1 MSGTHR
7 DLVRCYVNALVKAVK
22 WLHTAPNEFYGGD
35 KDIFDKVLT
44 ANKGIYTADGRTTG
58 QEQQNT
64 YQQVLDTGWLST
76 KQPIDLKKIFVTEF
90 LDTANGK

>member
-1 MSGTHR
+1 
-7 DLVRCYVNALVKAVK
+7 
-22 WLHTAPNEFYGGD
+22 LHTAPNEEIVKLLPNEFYGGD
-35 KDIFDKVLT
+35 KDLFDKVLT

-90 LDTANGK
+90 LGMANGK